1 MRGEFVDL
9 TAEETR
15 RYIETG
21 ELPERV
27 ERWLDSYDSRH
38 IFGDGHLLRLANGEA
53 RGLLRH
59 LGQVKVTSGKVG
71 ACDPREARA
80 SATPDSSSPR
90 AEHLDITDLFGEI
103 CGKSPRRR

>member
-1 MRGEFVDL
+1 VGVAPRTRPNGRPVEAKLPPEVAADVRAGIQEAMRGEFVDL

-38 IFGDGHLLRLANGEA
+38 AI
-53 RGLLRH
+53 
-59 LGQVKVTSGKVG
+59 
-71 ACDPREARA
+71 
-80 SATPDSSSPR
+80 
-90 AEHLDITDLFGEI
+90 
-103 CGKSPRRR
+103 